1 MSTFYTRG
9 LLVCLLSV
17 GLAST
22 QMAMAAPAQQGEG
35 SKSDV
40 AVPAGAPLSESEITI
55 LLQAKVPLE
64 LIQKFVTI
72 RGVNFVST
80 KDSSKRIMSAGGDVS
95 LIGTVNL
102 NQKEDV
108 AVGLGSLAANGNK
121 KKEKGK

>member
-1 MSTFYTRG
+1 MSTFYKRG
-9 LLVCLLSV
+9 LLVCLLAAA
-17 GLAST
+17 LTST
-22 QMAMAAPAQQGEG
+22 TLGTAAPLQAEG

-40 AVPAGAPLSESEITI
+40 AVPAGGSLSESEIII

-72 RGVNFVST
+72 RGVSFLST

-102 NQKEDV
+102 NQKEDASAPV
-108 AVGLGSLAANGNK
+108 DLASGK
-121 KKEKGK
+121 KKSK

>member
-1 MSTFYTRG
+1 MSTIYTRG
-9 LLVCLLSV
+9 LLVCLLFA
-17 GLAST
+17 GLTSN
-22 QMAMAAPAQQGEG
+22 QVVAAPQQEPS

-40 AVPAGAPLSESEITI
+40 AVPAGGALSEAEIII

-72 RGVNFVST
+72 RGVNFLST

-102 NQKEDV
+102 NQKED
-108 AVGLGSLAANGNK
+108 ASAAMNLDPK
-121 KKEKGK
+121 KKK

>member
-1 MSTFYTRG
+1 MG
-9 LLVCLLSV
+9 QV
-17 GLAST
+17 
-22 QMAMAAPAQQGEG
+22 AMAAPLQGES

-40 AVPAGAPLSESEITI
+40 AVPAGGALSEPEIII

-72 RGVNFVST
+72 RGVNFIST

-102 NQKEDV
+102 NQKED
-108 AVGLGSLAANGNK
+108 AFAALNSAAANGNK

>member
-1 MSTFYTRG
+1 MSTFYKRG

-22 QMAMAAPAQQGEG
+22 QMAIAAPPQQGEG
-35 SKSDV
+35 PKSDV
-40 AVPAGAPLSESEITI
+40 AVPAGGPLSESEITI
-55 LLQAKVPLE
+55 LLQAKVPLD

-108 AVGLGSLAANGNK
+108 PVGLGSLPANGNK